1 MKLIDNI
8 INSNIFI
15 ALAAV
20 FLTLATQVQLGLEVH
35 FHNYLYL
42 IFFATLLEYNFH
54 KLVVIWK
61 KDEEYENPK
70 YDWVKANLKFF
81 YILIFVSLGTFL
93 FFVLTSKIEV
103 VIAFMILGFITFFY
117 SQPFLNLFNIR
128 SIPYTKLFIISVI
141 WSLTTIILPLIYSHN
156 HINENVILIII
167 ERIFFLIAITIPFDI
182 RDIEQ
187 DKTAKIKT
195 LPILLGKEKAYKLS
209 YISLLIFI
217 IICIIHYANSEQLYI
232 LIAMILSG
240 LSSFIFLY
248 SDKIRRIKFYHYGIL
263 DGTMLLQGLL
273 ILGLGFLK

>member
-1 MKLIDNI
+1 M
-8 INSNIFI
+8 
-15 ALAAV
+15 
-20 FLTLATQVQLGLEVH
+20 TLATQVQLGLEVH

-70 YDWVKANLKFF
+70 YDWTKKNIKFF
-81 YILIFVSLGTFL
+81 YSLILVSLAAFL
-93 FFVLTSKIEV
+93 FFVFTSKIQV
-103 VIAFMILGFITFFY
+103 VIAFFLLGFITFLY
-117 SQPFLNLFNIR
+117 SQPFLKILNIR
-128 SIPYTKLFIISVI
+128 AVPYSKVFIIAIV
-141 WSLTTIILPLIYSHN
+141 WSLTTSILPMIYSHN
-156 HINENVILIII
+156 HINLNVILIIL

-187 DKTAKIKT
+187 DKSAKIKT

-217 IICIIHYANSEQLYI
+217 IICIIHYANSEQIYI
-232 LIAMILSG
+232 LIAMFLSG
-240 LSSFIFLY
+240 LSTFVFLY
-248 SDKIRRIKFYHYGIL
+248 SDKLRTFKFYHYGIL

-273 ILGLGFLK
+273 VLGAYYLMI